1 MMIII
6 IINIIII
13 SFPSCGHHIVK
24 WTFFPRYKNCPHD
37 ALIFQYLKFPQGY
50 LEIFTLPKARRFYSS
65 MGNPLGVKQLKAWV
79 MTINV
84 AVIAV
89 QMPLYDQIQSATMTK
104 ITSFLLKPF

>member
-1 MMIII
+1 
-6 IINIIII
+6 
-13 SFPSCGHHIVK
+13 
-24 WTFFPRYKNCPHD
+24 
-37 ALIFQYLKFPQGY
+37 
-50 LEIFTLPKARRFYSS
+50 